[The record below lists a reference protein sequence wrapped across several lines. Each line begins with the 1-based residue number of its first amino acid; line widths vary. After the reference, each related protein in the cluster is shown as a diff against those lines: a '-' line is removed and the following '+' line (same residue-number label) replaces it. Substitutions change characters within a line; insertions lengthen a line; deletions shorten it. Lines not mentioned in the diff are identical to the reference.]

1 MVSSW
6 LVVQSTWLE
15 RERES
20 SFFQRERAF
29 KGERERNSRG
39 RSIQECE
46 EKLREGGEVCPGYLI
61 SAF

>member
-15 RERES
+15 REFIFR
-20 SFFQRERAF
+20 REREGEF
-29 KGERERNSRG
+29 KREEFLKEQLESEEVKRER
-39 RSIQECE
+39 
-46 EKLREGGEVCPGYLI
+46 GEVCPGYLN